1 MSAVD
6 SILKS
11 FRKTIT
17 KLERVAEQQN
27 ARANEASAR
36 MDAARI
42 EAADARAERARADQ
56 IAEKLSK
63 LIE

>member
-17 KLERVAEQQN
+17 NLERVAEKEN

-36 MDAARI
+36 MDAARL
-42 EAADARAERARADQ
+42 EAADARAEHARAVQ
-56 IAEKLSK
+56 IADKLSK